1 MPPLSPLAARVRVGA
16 AEAWRIHGRALA
28 RRQAGDDVIVLS
40 IGDPDFDT
48 PAPIVDAAVASLRGG
63 RTHYT
68 AARGEQELLAAI
80 AERTTRE
87 TGVRVGSEQ
96 VVFLPG
102 AQAAL
107 YGVLACVAGDGDDV
121 VVPEPAYATYEGVVA
136 AIGARM
142 VHVPLPPERDFHL
155 RVDDVAAALT
165 PRTRAVLINTPH
177 NPTGAAMTAGE
188 LAELVALCAARD
200 VWLVSDEVYG
210 ALTFARPHASALAA
224 PGAAACVAVIS
235 SLSKSHAMTGFR
247 HGWAVVPAPLADA
260 IDYLLQAMLFG
271 SPPFVQDAGLAALA
285 EGDAASAA
293 MRDAYERRAR
303 VVVDALEATP
313 AVRVRM
319 PDAGMFV
326 LADVRETGL
335 DGPAFADRLLDE
347 EAVSVLPVDPFGPS
361 GRGHVRIGLAAPE
374 AELAEACRR
383 IDRLARRLRPLT
395 GRDAA

>member
-1 MPPLSPLAARVRVGA
+1 MTVNAR
-16 AEAWRIHGRALA
+16 RALA

-48 PAPIVDAAVASLRGG
+48 PAPIVDAAVASMRGG
-63 RTHYT
+63 RTHYSS
-68 AARGEQELLAAI
+68 ARGEPALRSGI
-80 AERTTRE
+80 AERTARQS
-87 TGVRVGSEQ
+87 GAAVGIEH

-107 YGVLACVAGDGDDV
+107 YAVMACVAGAGDEV

-142 VHVPLPPERDFHL
+142 VHVPLPPERAFHL
-155 RVDDVAAALT
+155 RVADVAAALT

-177 NPTGAAMTAGE
+177 NPTGAAMTAAA

-200 VWLVSDEVYG
+200 LWLVSDEVYG
-210 ALTFARPHASALAA
+210 ALTFARPHASALGA
-224 PGAAACVAVIS
+224 PGAEARVAVIS

-247 HGWAVVPAPLADA
+247 HGWAIVPPELADA

-293 MRDAYERRAR
+293 MREAYERRAR
-303 VVVDALEATP
+303 VVVDALTATP
-313 AVRVRM
+313 AVRAPM
-319 PDAGMFV
+319 PEAGMFV

-374 AELAEACRR
+374 DVLAEACRR
-383 IDRLARRLRPLT
+383 IDRLARRLADR
-395 GRDAA
+395 

>member
-1 MPPLSPLAARVRVGA
+1 VPPLSPLAARVRVGA

-28 RRQAGDDVIVLS
+28 RQRAGDDVIVLS

-48 PAPIVDAAVASLRGG
+48 PTPIVDAAVASLRGG
-63 RTHYT
+63 RTHYS
-68 AARGEQELLAAI
+68 AARGQSELLMAI

-87 TGVRVGSEQ
+87 TGAEVGTER

-107 YGVLACVAGDGDDV
+107 YAVMACVAGEGNDV
-121 VVPEPAYATYEGVVA
+121 VVPEPAYATYEGVIA
-136 AIGARM
+136 ATGARM
-142 VHVPLPPERDFHL
+142 VHVPLPPERAFHL
-155 RVDDVAAALT
+155 RIEDVAAALT
-165 PRTRAVLINTPH
+165 PRTRAVLVNTPH
-177 NPTGAAMTAGE
+177 NPTGAAMTADE
-188 LAELVALCAARD
+188 LAELVALCAAHD
-200 VWLVSDEVYG
+200 VWLVSDEVYA

-224 PGAAACVAVIS
+224 PGAQARVAVVS

-247 HGWAVVPAPLADA
+247 HGWAIVPPPLADA

-271 SPPFVQDAGLAALA
+271 SPPFVQDAGLVALR

-303 VVVDALEATP
+303 LVVDALAATP
-313 AVRVRM
+313 AVQARM

-326 LADVRETGL
+326 LADIRATGL
-335 DGPAFADRLLDE
+335 DGPTFADRLLDE

-361 GRGHVRIGLAAPE
+361 GRGHVRIGLAA
-374 AELAEACRR
+374 AEDVLAEACRR
-383 IDRLARRLRPLT
+383 IDRLARRLAP
-395 GRDAA
+395 